1 MFCVANQKL
10 VAVIIGS
17 TLKRKKGNDMTN
29 CKAEKEGNKNM
40 EHHFNV
46 ELAKEYGILE
56 AVLLNNLQFWIEK
69 NRANGTNFYDGN
81 YWTYNSAKAFSEL
94 FPYASQ
100 KQIRK
105 ALQNLI
111 GEGIIQTGNY
121 NKNPYDRTLWYS
133 FTEKGN
139 RIFQN
144 GNTHLP
150 KRENG
155 NDLEGQPIPN
165 NKTDNKTDNKLKES
179 KKEESNNTQNKQVEI
194 SEELKQMQKEIEQ
207 LKAENEKL
215 KTKKE
220 RKPKKQPQSY
230 DEQIT
235 EYTENEELQNA
246 LKAFVQMRSFIK
258 SPVTAHGLKLLLNK
272 LTKISRNDAEKIA
285 IVNNSIENNWK
296 GFYGLKEE
304 SSYQKSVQPEKK
316 YDQNGYESEEELMKM
331 FYGK

>member
-1 MFCVANQKL
+1 ME
-10 VAVIIGS
+10 S
-17 TLKRKKGNDMTN
+17 SEERKET
-29 CKAEKEGNKNM
+29 KNM

-56 AVLLNNLQFWIEK
+56 AIILNNLQFWIEK
-69 NRANGTNFYDGN
+69 NRANGTNFHDGH

-139 RIFQN
+139 RIFQTVN
-144 GNTHLP
+144 IDLP

-155 NDLEGQPIPN
+155 NDIEGQPIPN

-179 KKEESNNTQNKQVEI
+179 KKEESNNTQNQQVEI

-220 RKPKKQPQSY
+220 KPKKQTKSY
-230 DEQIT
+230 DEQIA
-235 EYTENEELQNA
+235 EYTGNEELQNA
-246 LKAFVQMRSFIK
+246 LKAFVQMRAFIK
-258 SPVTAHGLKLLLNK
+258 KPLTEYGLKLLLNK
-272 LTKISRNDAEKIA
+272 LSKIGRTDAEKIA
-285 IVNNSIENNWK
+285 IVNRSVEHNWQ
-296 GFYGLKEE
+296 GFFEIKEE
-304 SSYQKSVQPEKK
+304 TSYQKSSQPEKK
-316 YDQNGYESEEELMKM
+316 YDQNGYESEEEFMKM

>member
-1 MFCVANQKL
+1 
-10 VAVIIGS
+10 
-17 TLKRKKGNDMTN
+17 
-29 CKAEKEGNKNM
+29 M

-56 AVLLNNLQFWIEK
+56 AIILNNLQFWIEK
-69 NRANGTNFYDGN
+69 NRANGTNFHDGH

-139 RIFQN
+139 SIFQTVN
-144 GNTHLP
+144 IDLP

-155 NDLEGQPIPN
+155 NDIEGQPIPN

-179 KKEESNNTQNKQVEI
+179 KKEESNNTQNQQVEI
-194 SEELKQMQKEIEQ
+194 SEELKQMQKEIKQ
-207 LKAENEKL
+207 LKEENEKL
-215 KTKKE
+215 KAKKA
-220 RKPKKQPQSY
+220 KPKKQTKSY
-230 DEQIT
+230 DEQIE
-235 EYTENEELQNA
+235 EYTQNKELQDA

-258 SPVTAHGLKLLLNK
+258 KPLTEYGLKLSLGNLSK
-272 LTKISRNDAEKIA
+272 LGRTDEEKIA
-285 IVNNSIENNWK
+285 IVNRSVEHNWQ
-296 GFYGLKEE
+296 GFFGIKEE
-304 SSYQKSVQPEKK
+304 SSYQKSSQPEKK

>member
-1 MFCVANQKL
+1 MGNREE
-10 VAVIIGS
+10 
-17 TLKRKKGNDMTN
+17 RKET
-29 CKAEKEGNKNM
+29 KNM

-69 NRANGTNFYDGN
+69 NRANGTNFHDGH

-139 RIFQN
+139 SIFQTVN
-144 GNTHLP
+144 IDLP

-155 NDLEGQPIPN
+155 NDIEGQPIPN

-179 KKEESNNTQNKQVEI
+179 KKEESNNTQNQQVEI

-215 KTKKE
+215 KAKKA
-220 RKPKKQPQSY
+220 KPKKQTKSY
-230 DEQIT
+230 DEQIA
-235 EYTENEELQNA
+235 EYTQNEELQEA
-246 LKAFVQMRSFIK
+246 LKAFIQMRSFIK
-258 SPVTAHGLKLLLNK
+258 KPLTEYGLKLLLNK
-272 LTKISRNDAEKIA
+272 LSKIGRTDAEKIA
-285 IVNNSIENNWK
+285 IVNRSVEHNWQ
-296 GFYGLKEE
+296 GFFEIKEE
-304 SSYQKSVQPEKK
+304 TSYQKSAQPEKK
-316 YDQNGYESEEELMKM
+316 YDQNGYESEEEFMNM

>member
-1 MFCVANQKL
+1 M
-10 VAVIIGS
+10 GS
-17 TLKRKKGNDMTN
+17 REERKET
-29 CKAEKEGNKNM
+29 KNM

-69 NRANGTNFYDGN
+69 NRANGTNFHDGH

-139 RIFQN
+139 RIFQTVN
-144 GNTHLP
+144 IDLP

-155 NDLEGQPIPN
+155 NDLEGQPIPD

-179 KKEESNNTQNKQVEI
+179 KKEESNNTQNQQVEI

-220 RKPKKQPQSY
+220 KPKKQTKSY
-230 DEQIT
+230 DEQIA
-235 EYTENEELQNA
+235 EYTGNEELKDA
-246 LKAFVQMRSFIK
+246 LKAFVQMRAFIK
-258 SPVTAHGLKLLLNK
+258 KPLTEYGLKLLLNK
-272 LTKISRNDAEKIA
+272 LSKIGRTDAEKIA
-285 IVNNSIENNWK
+285 IVNRSVEHNWQ
-296 GFYGLKEE
+296 GFFEIKEE
-304 SSYQKSVQPEKK
+304 TSYQKSVQPEKK
-316 YDQNGYESEEELMKM
+316 YDQNGYESEEEFMKM